1 MALLFT
7 VMRAGSMRACVEL
20 AEARPDASAC
30 KDTSKQEQLL
40 HRFCEGPVSLEACTR
55 LPTASTVLAQTLL
68 SKLGANAKSLL
79 PLGGRSPTRTR
90 PCSCC
95 RACGA
100 RTRSPRSASRL
111 PREREAA
118 RPLNHCLLS
127 HSSNAEQRADGVDCV
142 GQDAVNAPWI
152 EYFSNRLLL
161 PVHPFNK
168 RPVHVG
174 PPLVQQLHRVSDLR
188 HPR

>member
-1 MALLFT
+1 MQDGTALYSYACWFD
-7 VMRAGSMRACVEL
+7 ACACVEL

-100 RTRSPRSASRL
+100 RTRSPRSASRS
-111 PREREAA
+111 PRERSGPLIIACYNSVVA
-118 RPLNHCLLS
+118 R
-127 HSSNAEQRADGVDCV
+127 ATRRRRWKA
-142 GQDAVNAPWI
+142 
-152 EYFSNRLLL
+152 
-161 PVHPFNK
+161 
-168 RPVHVG
+168 
-174 PPLVQQLHRVSDLR
+174 PPLSASTPSKPRRHRRAFDASRAGEL
-188 HPR
+188 